1 MESGAESDLD
11 VQAYCRSLAL
21 QQIQMLT
28 RLAEIAMQLA
38 EAEGARALAAQAVA
52 AQARAARPEAD
63 EAAVEAAKAEAQ
75 EAGMAFGRFS
85 RSVQRSLAL
94 RGRAA
99 DSLCARDKAQAADR
113 EAARQ
118 DRRDRHRNEVEG
130 VLRHMIWDEIE
141 DFSRVE
147 ALHAE
152 LEERV
157 EDLYDD
163 ETVPVEDRPLGSV
176 MAGLA
181 CGLGLT
187 EEWGRWS
194 PAWPGTPDPARP
206 AGDAAGVEA
215 ERARRRDAAVAAVE
229 RSFADLRDPARIP
242 GIRAG
247 LAARL
252 REPDV
257 TEWLDTETT
266 QTVARRLCRSLGI
279 DPHNCFERPD
289 IPDTG

>member
-1 MESGAESDLD
+1 MERGAESDLD

-38 EAEGARALAAQAVA
+38 EAEGARAIAAQV
-52 AQARAARPEAD
+52 RAAAPKAD
-63 EAAVEAAKAEAQ
+63 EVAVRDARAEAQ
-75 EAGMAFGRFS
+75 EAGMAFSRFS
-85 RSVQRSLAL
+85 RSVHRSLAL
-94 RGRAA
+94 RSRAA

-118 DRRDRHRNEVEG
+118 DRRDRHRNEVER

-163 ETVPVEDRPLGSV
+163 ETLRVEDRPVGSV
-176 MAGLA
+176 MSGLA

-206 AGDAAGVEA
+206 AGDAAKVEA

-247 LAARL
+247 LAARV
-252 REPDV
+252 READV
-257 TEWLDTETT
+257 IAWLDTETT

-279 DPHNCFERPD
+279 DPYNCFEKPD
-289 IPDTG
+289 SPDTG

>member
-1 MESGAESDLD
+1 MEPAPEDLD

-38 EAEGARALAAQAVA
+38 EAEGVRAIA
-52 AQARAARPEAD
+52 AQARVAEPEAD
-63 EAAVEAAKAEAQ
+63 EAAVQAARAEAQ
-75 EAGMAFGRFS
+75 EAGLAFSRFS
-85 RSVQRSLAL
+85 RSVHRSLAL
-94 RGRAA
+94 RSRAA
-99 DSLCARDKAQAADR
+99 DSLCARDRTQAADR
-113 EAARQ
+113 AAARQ
-118 DRRDRHRNEVEG
+118 DRRDRHRDEVES

-141 DFSRVE
+141 DHARVE

-163 ETVPVEDRPLGSV
+163 ETVRVEDRPAGSV

-181 CGLGLT
+181 CGLGLA
-187 EEWGRWS
+187 EEWSRWAA
-194 PAWPGTPDPARP
+194 AWPATPQPARP
-206 AGDAAGVEA
+206 AGSAARVEA
-215 ERARRRDAAVAAVE
+215 ERARRRDAAAAAVE
-229 RSFADLRDPARIP
+229 RSFADLRDPGRIP

-252 REPDV
+252 QETDV
-257 TEWLDTETT
+257 TEWL
-266 QTVARRLCRSLGI
+266 
-279 DPHNCFERPD
+279 
-289 IPDTG
+289 

>member
-1 MESGAESDLD
+1 MEPAPEDLD

-38 EAEGARALAAQAVA
+38 EAEGARAVA
-52 AQARAARPEAD
+52 AQARAVQPKAD
-63 EAAVEAAKAEAQ
+63 EAAVQDARAEAQ
-75 EAGMAFGRFS
+75 EAGMAFSRFS
-85 RSVQRSLAL
+85 RSVHRSLAL
-94 RGRAA
+94 RSRAA
-99 DSLCARDKAQAADR
+99 DSLCTRDKAQAADR

-163 ETVPVEDRPLGSV
+163 ETLRVEDRPLGSV

-181 CGLGLT
+181 CGLG
-187 EEWGRWS
+187 
-194 PAWPGTPDPARP
+194 
-206 AGDAAGVEA
+206 
-215 ERARRRDAAVAAVE
+215 
-229 RSFADLRDPARIP
+229 
-242 GIRAG
+242 
-247 LAARL
+247 
-252 REPDV
+252 
-257 TEWLDTETT
+257 
-266 QTVARRLCRSLGI
+266 
-279 DPHNCFERPD
+279 
-289 IPDTG
+289 